1 MNIVRNPISLVV
13 GFGLILMMG
22 GCAHFHHGHSEQ
34 CKIHH
39 KIHMAGEA
47 QISAAQALQASSQ
60 KVQGTVV
67 EVKLKEEDD
76 HKAIWEVYTVTDD
89 QKLME
94 VYVDA
99 KTGEVLEVEEE
110 KAE

>member
-1 MNIVRNPISLVV
+1 MKNNRSPISILVGLGLLMGMV
-13 GFGLILMMG
+13 GCTHLQ
-22 GCAHFHHGHSEQ
+22 SKE
-34 CKIHH
+34 CKIKQKVHV
-39 KIHMAGEA
+39 ASEA
-47 QISAAQALQASSQ
+47 QVSADQAIQKAAQ

-76 HKAIWEVYTVTDD
+76 HKAIWEVYTVTSDG
-89 QKLME
+89 KLME

-99 KTGEVLEVEEE
+99 KTGEVLEAEEE